1 MSGVQRSYMIFHIT
15 GLSFIEL
22 TVTQVCLTQIP
33 YSYKCITW
41 LQINIIQERKLIT
54 YMTKKI
60 SEEKDIVLIQI
71 CIANPWHGTWH
82 KAGN

>member
-41 LQINIIQERKLIT
+41 LQINIIQER
-54 YMTKKI
+54 
-60 SEEKDIVLIQI
+60 EKTNHLYDQKNIRRERYCSHSDLYSQSL
-71 CIANPWHGTWH
+71 AWYL
-82 KAGN
+82 A